1 MVVLLLLSLL
11 LQLCYLA
18 VPVLHQFVSPVFVA
32 LLLGLSAAFVLPLC
46 SVQPRELLASQ
57 LDKLAML
64 QQKALRFG
72 IVLFAFSVDSELVL
86 QTSPLALLQLAALV
100 LLVLAA
106 ALWLGVK
113 VFKLP
118 KELVLLVSCGLSFCG
133 TSAIF
138 STWSVRKSDEATL
151 TQSLAMVLLMGLLAL
166 LSYSVLM
173 HAGVMPEDQLAWLIG
188 STAPEVSQ
196 ALAAGSQLGDAAP
209 QAVIAKLFRVCLLVP
224 FLLLLSFNNKN
235 KEGFVFPWFV
245 LGFIAVLGIN
255 LGLTVPV
262 WFSQGAL
269 VLSQNCLIFAML
281 VTGLLTC
288 WQNLKQ
294 CSGKVFG
301 FAAVVM
307 VLLFS
312 FSYLFLPG

>member
-1 MVVLLLLSLL
+1 MLVLLLLSLL

-32 LLLGLSAAFVLPLC
+32 LLLGLSAAFILPLC

-100 LLVLAA
+100 LLVLGT
-106 ALWLGVK
+106 ALWLGIK

-138 STWSVRKSDEATL
+138 ATWSVRKSDEATL

-173 HAGVMPEDQLAWLIG
+173 HTGVLPEAQLAWLIG

-196 ALAAGSQLGDAAP
+196 AVAAGSQLGDAAP

-224 FLLLLSFNNKN
+224 FLVLLSFNGKD
-235 KEGFVFPWFV
+235 KQDFVFPWFV
-245 LGFIAVLGIN
+245 LGFIAVLLIQIAFA
-255 LGLTVPV
+255 LPV
-262 WFSQGAL
+262 WFSQAAA
-269 VLSQNCLIFAML
+269 VVSQCCLIFAML
-281 VTGLLTC
+281 VTGLLTR
-288 WQNLKQ
+288 WQDLKQ
-294 CSGKVFG
+294 CSGKVFS

-307 VLLFS
+307 IFLFS
-312 FSYLFLPG
+312 LALLFLPG

>member
-1 MVVLLLLSLL
+1 MLVLVLLSLL

-18 VPVLHQFVSPVFVA
+18 LPELHQWISPVFIA
-32 LLLGLSAAFVLPLC
+32 LLLGLSAAFLLPFC
-46 SVQPRELLASQ
+46 SIQPRELLARQ
-57 LDKLAML
+57 LNKLALL
-64 QQKALRFG
+64 QQKALRLG
-72 IVLFAFSVDSELVL
+72 IVLFAFSVDSELVV
-86 QTSPLALLQLAALV
+86 QTSSLALLQLLVLV
-100 LLVLAA
+100 LLVLAT

-138 STWSVRKSDEATL
+138 ATWSVRKSDEATL

-166 LSYSVLM
+166 ASYSLLM
-173 HAGVMPEDQLAWLIG
+173 HTGLLPENQLAWLIG

-196 ALAAGSQLGDAAP
+196 AVAAGSQLGDAAP

-224 FLLLLSFNNKN
+224 FLVVLSLNSKNNS
-235 KEGFVFPWFV
+235 GFVFPWFV
-245 LGFIAVLGIN
+245 LGFSAVLLVNIGFV
-255 LGLTVPV
+255 VPV
-262 WFSQGAL
+262 WFSQAAL
-269 VLSQNCLIFAML
+269 LVSQSCLIFAML

-288 WQNLKQ
+288 WQDVKQ

-301 FAAVVM
+301 FAALVM
-307 VLLFS
+307 FLLFS
-312 FSYLFLPG
+312 FSYLLLPA

>member
-1 MVVLLLLSLL
+1 MLVLLVLSLL
-11 LQLCYLA
+11 LQLCYLT
-18 VPVLHQFVSPVFVA
+18 VPVLHQWVSPVFVA
-32 LLLGLSAAFVLPLC
+32 LLLGLFAAFVLPLC
-46 SVQPRELLASQ
+46 SIQPRELLATQ
-57 LDKLAML
+57 LDKLALL

-100 LLVLAA
+100 LLVLGT
-106 ALWLGVK
+106 ALWLGIK

-138 STWSVRKSDEATL
+138 ATWSVRKSDEATL

-173 HAGVMPEDQLAWLIG
+173 HTGVVPEAQLAWLIG

-196 ALAAGSQLGDAAP
+196 AVAAGSQLGDEAS

-224 FLLLLSFNNKN
+224 FLLLLSFNSKD

-245 LGFIAVLGIN
+245 LGFIVVLLIN
-255 LGLTVPV
+255 ICFSVPS
-262 WFSQGAL
+262 WFSQAA
-269 VLSQNCLIFAML
+269 VVVSQSCLIFAML
-281 VTGLLTC
+281 VTGLLTS
-288 WQNLKQ
+288 WQDLKQ
-294 CSGKVFG
+294 CSGKAVG

-307 VLLFS
+307 LLLFS
-312 FSYLFLPG
+312 LSYLFLLG

>member
-1 MVVLLLLSLL
+1 MWVLLLLSLL

-18 VPVLHQFVSPVFVA
+18 EPGLHQWVSPVFVA
-32 LLLGLSAAFVLPLC
+32 LILGLSAAFVLPLC
-46 SVQPRELLASQ
+46 SVQPRQLLASQ
-57 LDKLAML
+57 LDTLAL
-64 QQKALRFG
+64 WQQKALRFG
-72 IVLFAFSVDSELVL
+72 IVLFAFSVDPQLVL
-86 QTSPLALLQLAALV
+86 QTSPLALVQLVVLV
-100 LLVLAA
+100 LLVLTA
-106 ALWLGVK
+106 ALWLGIK

-138 STWSVRKSDEATL
+138 ATWSVRKSDDATL

-166 LSYSVLM
+166 LGYSLLM
-173 HAGVMPEDQLAWLIG
+173 HAGFLPETQLAWLIG

-196 ALAAGSQLGDAAP
+196 AVAAGSQLGDAAP

-224 FLLLLSFNNKN
+224 FLLLLSFNSKN

-245 LGFIAVLGIN
+245 LGFIAVLLIN
-255 LGLTVPV
+255 VGFAVPV

-269 VLSQNCLIFAML
+269 VLSQSCLIFAML

-288 WQNLKQ
+288 WQDLKQ
-294 CSGKVFG
+294 CSGKAVG

-312 FSYLFLPG
+312 LSWLLLPD